1 MFKSNTSTSN
11 NSYCSFLS
19 AGATLSVRSE
29 IFQLSC
35 RPPAFVIGAVV
46 NWLGVFVIGTS
57 FPFIVVSDF
66 PWDTELKS
74 AAGAG
79 RVTGGD
85 SATPSHRELSTCS
98 PKAAFQLKGPDLPKI
113 FIQTEILV
121 QGKNA
126 KNSLSDPKYF
136 GTQIKNCAK
145 KVTMRKTCLSHSPSI
160 FALPCRK
167 DSSTSASS
175 FLWWYFSLQ
184 GSLSTCSFQKQK
196 GNQLWKSQKNL
207 IS

>member
-1 MFKSNTSTSN
+1 MSVHGSSWLCNRNTQSKCSNPTHQQAITLIVL
-11 NSYCSFLS
+11 SFS
-19 AGATLSVRSE
+19 AGATVSVRSE

-85 SATPSHRELSTCS
+85 SAMPSRRELSTCS

-113 FIQTEILV
+113 RLKYLSMVKMQRTPYQIQSTL
-121 QGKNA
+121 G
-126 KNSLSDPKYF
+126 PK
-136 GTQIKNCAK
+136 
-145 KVTMRKTCLSHSPSI
+145 
-160 FALPCRK
+160 
-167 DSSTSASS
+167 
-175 FLWWYFSLQ
+175 
-184 GSLSTCSFQKQK
+184 
-196 GNQLWKSQKNL
+196 
-207 IS
+207 

>member
-19 AGATLSVRSE
+19 AGATVSVRSE

-85 SATPSHRELSTCS
+85 SAMPSRRELSTCS

-113 FIQTEILV
+113 RLKYLSMVKMQRTPYQIQSTL
-121 QGKNA
+121 G
-126 KNSLSDPKYF
+126 PK
-136 GTQIKNCAK
+136 
-145 KVTMRKTCLSHSPSI
+145 
-160 FALPCRK
+160 
-167 DSSTSASS
+167 
-175 FLWWYFSLQ
+175 
-184 GSLSTCSFQKQK
+184 
-196 GNQLWKSQKNL
+196 
-207 IS
+207 